1 MTDSP
6 TNDYGEEYRIVI
18 GDDAA
23 PTVFSV
29 IGGETGF
36 DFKRSASNID
46 DSDKD
51 GGKYGSG
58 SFGQQVL
65 TMSVKGNLKLP
76 DAGFA
81 RAFAVSKMMPPHTPA
96 KVMKGDI
103 VKYSGSVAVGPISTT
118 HNNNATVDYSFDMVN
133 RGRPL
138 VDDLGATA

>member
-1 MTDSP
+1 MTDA
-6 TNDYGEEYRIVI
+6 TNEYGEEWRIEI
-18 GDDAA
+18 GDSAT
-23 PTVFSV
+23 PTVFLP
-29 IGGETGF
+29 IAGETGF
-36 DFKRSASNID
+36 DFKRSASSID

-58 SFGQQVL
+58 SFGQQTL

-76 DAGFA
+76 DLGFT
-81 RAFAVSKMMPPHTPA
+81 RASTVSKTMPPHTPA
-96 KVMKGDI
+96 KVMKGNI

-133 RGRPL
+133 RGQPL